1 MSIPDRHSRQLVLP
15 EVGVA
20 GQRRLQRARV
30 AVVGCGGLGAPVI
43 SQLAAAG
50 VGHLTLIDDDV
61 VEGSNLNRQTL
72 FRSDQR
78 GERKAVAAA
87 AFVAALDPGL
97 SVTALVERLTATS
110 ARRVG
115 ADHDLIV
122 DCSDG
127 FPTKYL
133 LNDVAVALDRVL
145 VHGAATAWSGQILVV
160 PGRRG
165 PCLRCLFPT
174 LPAAGTVPTCRT
186 AGIVAPVT
194 GVVGSL
200 QAARA
205 LQVLLGVPVA
215 GGRFVAVDLRVDAAG
230 GGDDVT
236 RTMRFGRDPACP
248 ACGDAPTLHGDNDA
262 DYVMGPVC
270 AVVDDDDAVVD
281 DDDEVDDDDDHDGDD
296 DNPAERAP

>member
-1 MSIPDRHSRQLVLP
+1 M
-15 EVGVA
+15 A